1 MALRKTPIANSQHT
15 RVLITTIYSRYVNI
29 RHNISMKLSSIII
42 IIAFTFK
49 VILFSL
55 FAVFSP
61 KYVLK

>member
-55 FAVFSP
+55 FSVFSP